1 MSGSS
6 NMRKVS
12 VGQWAMLII
21 GGLALLTMFLI
32 GGGGQLLSWIT
43 PPAEAASTAHR
54 ESNHFSGVQQQGC
67 TEEHP
72 GPSFGGAVVV
82 DTNEV
87 VCGTL
92 TAFGGTVAIN
102 GIVNGNVVSFGSAV
116 VIAGTVNGNI
126 DVYGGSVVL
135 LSGSHLYGEINL
147 YAGHWTQGQGAN
159 LVGAV
164 TDHTEH
170 FNWLFPGAGT
180 FSFPLLSLITW
191 VALGLFLTTL
201 LPEHVMIVRTTVSS
215 KSRRSLMLGLL
226 SVILAPPLLIVLIAL
241 ILSIPVAII
250 VALGLIAG
258 WALGT
263 VAIGW
268 LVGEYILRKF
278 APQKNTRPLQVAVG
292 LTVVVLVGSIP
303 FIGWII
309 SIGVGLLGVGAVFLS
324 RFGTRLYVQPRQPL
338 TM

>member
-1 MSGSS
+1 MSGGS

-12 VGQWAMLII
+12 VGQLAMLII
-21 GGLALLTMFLI
+21 CGLALLTTFLI
-32 GGGGQLLSWIT
+32 GGGGQLLSWIS
-43 PPAEAASTAHR
+43 PPAEAASITQS
-54 ESNHFSGVQQQGC
+54 ESHHFSGIQQNC
-67 TEEHP
+67 TEEHL

-82 DTNEV
+82 DTNTV
-87 VCGTL
+87 VCSTL
-92 TAFGGTVAIN
+92 TAFGGSVAIN
-102 GIVNGNVVSFGSAV
+102 GTVIGNVVSFGSAV
-116 VIAGTVNGNI
+116 VVAGTVNGNI

-135 LSGSHLYGEINL
+135 RTGSQLYGNINL
-147 YAGHWTQGQGAN
+147 YAGHWTRGQRVQ

-164 TDHTEH
+164 SDHTGKI
-170 FNWLFPGAGT
+170 NWLFPGEGT
-180 FSFPLLSLITW
+180 FSFPLLPLITW

-215 KSRRSLMLGLL
+215 KSRRSLMIGLL
-226 SVILAPPLLIVLIAL
+226 SVVLAPPLLIVLIAL
-241 ILSIPVAII
+241 ILSIPLAII

-268 LVGEYILRKF
+268 LVGEHIVRTF
-278 APQKNTRPLQVAVG
+278 APQKNTRPMQIAVG
-292 LTVVVLVGSIP
+292 MTAIVLIGSIP

>member
-1 MSGSS
+1 
-6 NMRKVS
+6 MRKVS

-21 GGLALLTMFLI
+21 GGLALLTTFLLS
-32 GGGGQLLSWIT
+32 GGGQLLSWIT
-43 PPAEAASTAHR
+43 PPAEAASTGHS
-54 ESNHFSGVQQQGC
+54 EHHHFAGLQQQC
-67 TEEHP
+67 TEEHL

-82 DTNEV
+82 DANTV
-87 VCGTL
+87 VCSTL
-92 TAFGGTVAIN
+92 TAFGGTVTIK
-102 GIVNGNVVSFGSAV
+102 GTIFGDVVSFGSTV
-116 VIAGTVNGNI
+116 VVAGTVNGNI
-126 DVYGGSVVL
+126 DLYGGTIVL
-135 LSGSHLYGEINL
+135 RNGSHLFGEINL
-147 YAGHWTQGQGAN
+147 YAGHWARGPRVQ

-164 TDHTEH
+164 NDHTEH
-170 FNWLFPGAGT
+170 FNWLFPGVGA
-180 FSFPLLSLITW
+180 FNFPLLPLITW

-201 LPEHVMIVRTTVSS
+201 LPEHVMIVRTTVIS
-215 KSRRSLMLGLL
+215 KARRSLMLGFL
-226 SVILAPPLLIVLIAL
+226 SVLLAPLLLVVLIAL

-268 LVGEYILRKF
+268 LVGEHILRRI
-278 APQKNTRPLQVAVG
+278 APRKNTRSLQVAVG
-292 LTVVVLVGSIP
+292 LAVVVLVGSIP

>member
-1 MSGSS
+1 
-6 NMRKVS
+6 MRKVS

-21 GGLALLTMFLI
+21 GGLALLTTFLI
-32 GGGGQLLSWIT
+32 SGGGQLLSWIS
-43 PPAEAASTAHR
+43 PPTAAASTTQS
-54 ESNHFSGVQQQGC
+54 ENYHFSGIQQQC
-67 TEEHP
+67 TKEHL

-82 DTNEV
+82 DTNTV
-87 VCGTL
+87 VCSTL
-92 TAFGGTVAIN
+92 TVFGGTVAIN
-102 GIVNGNVVSFGSAV
+102 GTVIGDVVSFGSAV

-135 LSGSHLYGEINL
+135 RTGSQLYGNINL
-147 YAGHWTQGQGAN
+147 YAGHWTRGQGVQF
-159 LVGAV
+159 VGAV
-164 TDHTEH
+164 SDHTRKI
-170 FNWLFPGAGT
+170 NWLFPGEGP
-180 FSFPLLSLITW
+180 FSFPLLPLITW

-215 KSRRSLMLGLL
+215 KPRRSLMIGLL
-226 SVILAPPLLIVLIAL
+226 SVVLAPPLLIVLIAL

-268 LVGEYILRKF
+268 LVGEHILRAI
-278 APQKNTRPLQVAVG
+278 APQKSTRSVQIAVG
-292 LTVVVLVGSIP
+292 MTAIVLIGSIP

>member
-1 MSGSS
+1 
-6 NMRKVS
+6 MRKVS
-12 VGQWAMLII
+12 VGQLAMLII
-21 GGLALLTMFLI
+21 CGLALLTTFLI
-32 GGGGQLLSWIT
+32 GGGGQLLSWIS
-43 PPAEAASTAHR
+43 PPAEAASITQS
-54 ESNHFSGVQQQGC
+54 ESHHFSGIQRNC
-67 TEEHP
+67 TEEHL

-82 DTNEV
+82 DTNTV
-87 VCGTL
+87 VCSTL
-92 TAFGGTVAIN
+92 TAFGGSVAIN
-102 GIVNGNVVSFGSAV
+102 GTVIGNVVSFGSAV
-116 VIAGTVNGNI
+116 VVAGTVNGNI

-135 LSGSHLYGEINL
+135 RTGSQLYGNINL
-147 YAGHWTQGQGAN
+147 YAGHWTRGQRVQ

-164 TDHTEH
+164 SDHTGKI
-170 FNWLFPGAGT
+170 NWLFPGEGT
-180 FSFPLLSLITW
+180 FSFPLLPLITW

-215 KSRRSLMLGLL
+215 KSRRSLMIGLL
-226 SVILAPPLLIVLIAL
+226 SVVLAPPLLIVLIAL
-241 ILSIPVAII
+241 ILSIPLAII

-268 LVGEYILRKF
+268 LVGEHIVRTF
-278 APQKNTRPLQVAVG
+278 APQKNTRPMQIAVG
-292 LTVVVLVGSIP
+292 MTAIVLIGSIP

>member
-1 MSGSS
+1 
-6 NMRKVS
+6 MRKVS

-21 GGLALLTMFLI
+21 GGLALLTTFLI
-32 GGGGQLLSWIT
+32 GGGGQLLSWIS
-43 PPAEAASTAHR
+43 PPAEAASVTQSASH
-54 ESNHFSGVQQQGC
+54 HFSGIQQHC
-67 TEEHP
+67 TEEHL

-82 DTNEV
+82 DTNTV
-87 VCGTL
+87 VCSTL
-92 TAFGGTVAIN
+92 TVFGGTVAIN
-102 GIVNGNVVSFGSAV
+102 GTVIGDVVSFGSAV

-135 LSGSHLYGEINL
+135 RTGSRLYGNINL
-147 YAGHWTQGQGAN
+147 YAGHWTRGQGVQF
-159 LVGAV
+159 VGAV
-164 TDHTEH
+164 SDHTRKI
-170 FNWLFPGAGT
+170 NWLFPGEGP
-180 FSFPLLSLITW
+180 FSFPLLPLITW

-215 KSRRSLMLGLL
+215 KSRRSLMIGLL
-226 SVILAPPLLIVLIAL
+226 SIVLAPPLLIVLIAL

-268 LVGEYILRKF
+268 LVGEHILRTI
-278 APQKNTRPLQVAVG
+278 APQKNTRPVQIAVG
-292 LTVVVLVGSIP
+292 MTAIVLVGSIP

>member
-1 MSGSS
+1 
-6 NMRKVS
+6 MRKVS
-12 VGQWAMLII
+12 VAQRAMLIL
-21 GGLALLTMFLI
+21 GGLALLSTFLI
-32 GGGGQLLSWIT
+32 SGGGQLLSWIT
-43 PPAEAASTAHR
+43 PPAEAASTTMS
-54 ESNHFSGVQQQGC
+54 ESHHFSSLQQHC
-67 TEEHP
+67 TEEHL

-82 DTNEV
+82 DTNTV
-87 VCGTL
+87 VCDTL

-102 GIVNGNVVSFGSAV
+102 GTVIGDIVSFGSAV

-126 DVYGGSVVL
+126 DLYGGNVVL
-135 LSGSHLYGEINL
+135 RTGSHLFGEINL
-147 YAGHWTQGQGAN
+147 YAGHWTRGQGVQF
-159 LVGAV
+159 VGAV
-164 TDHTEH
+164 NDHTEGI
-170 FNWLFPGAGT
+170 NWLFPGAGT
-180 FSFPLLSLITW
+180 FSFPLLPLITW

-201 LPEHVMIVRTTVSS
+201 LPEHVMIVRTTVIS
-215 KSRRSLMLGLL
+215 KAQRSLMIGLL
-226 SVILAPPLLIVLIAL
+226 SVLLAPLLLIVLIAL

-258 WALGT
+258 WAMGT

-268 LVGEYILRKF
+268 LVGEHILRKF
-278 APQKNTRPLQVAVG
+278 APQKNTRPLQVAIG
-292 LTVVVLVGSIP
+292 LAVVVLVGSIP